1 MTGMRGLS
9 GWRLPNLIGSSNLDR
24 MSRRVFHKILARFR
38 FGRLHL
44 VEGNRRYTVGCLSDT
59 QNIEAKIYIKHPC
72 FYRKILFAGFSG
84 AGESFAHGHW
94 YADNLT
100 DTLRIFL
107 LNWSMLEQSYKEW
120 NKLSAPA
127 TRLLNLTRQTIEN
140 SKKQVSHVNTVSGE
154 ELDALIHEDTQS
166 HTCGIFGRPNTTLS
180 EAVSAAHERLCRKL
194 RLKGEDNVLEICHA
208 RGGFANHAATR
219 YGCRVDAVT
228 LSTKKGQASRRE
240 PVANK
245 GCDHVRF
252 VLKDYRRINGRYDKL
267 VIIENISSMN
277 RTTRDCFFEECN
289 QLLEADGV
297 LALQT
302 VTRTESICRRS
313 FDIMNGAGRA
323 GHFMQQGGC
332 LPSLTD
338 ISRSIESN
346 TDLRLVHLEDLTPHY
361 AVTMK
366 RWREQLYANVD
377 RARDIGISEY
387 VLRRRAFDLCIGE
400 AAFAERLLGCAQ
412 MIYAKSLS
420 RHMPILPPLASKFG
434 VILQKRKNEVE
445 NWIP

>member
-1 MTGMRGLS
+1 MTGMRNFS

-24 MSRRVFHKILARFR
+24 MARRVFHKILKRFH

-44 VEGNRRYTVGCLSDT
+44 VEGNERYTVDCLSDT
-59 QNIEAKIYIKHPC
+59 QNIEATIYIKHPR
-72 FYRKILFAGFSG
+72 FYRNVLVAGFSG

-94 YADNLT
+94 SADNLT

-127 TRLLNLTRQTIEN
+127 VRLLNITRQKIEN
-140 SKKQVSHVNTVSGE
+140 SKKQVSLVNKVSDE
-154 ELDALIHEDTQS
+154 ELDALIHKATQS
-166 HTCGIFGRPNTTLS
+166 YSCGIFSRHNTTLA
-180 EAVSAAHERLCRKL
+180 EAVSAAHERICRKL
-194 RLKGEDNVLEICHA
+194 RLKVEDNVLEICNA
-208 RGGFANHAATR
+208 RGGFSNHAATR
-219 YGCRVDAVT
+219 YGCQVDAVI
-228 LSTKKGQASRRE
+228 LSAIKEQASRRE
-240 PVANK
+240 PWANK
-245 GCDHVRF
+245 GCDRVRF
-252 VLKDYRRINGRYDKL
+252 VLKDYRRIKGRYDKL

-277 RTTRDCFFEECN
+277 RTIRDCFLKECN
-289 QLLEADGV
+289 RLLKADGV

-302 VTRTESICRRS
+302 VLRTETACRRF
-313 FDIMNGAGRA
+313 FDVMNGTGN
-323 GHFMQQGGC
+323 FMPLGGC
-332 LPSLTD
+332 FPSLTD
-338 ISRSIESN
+338 ISQSIESN
-346 TDLRLVHLEDLTPHY
+346 TDLRLIHLEDLTPHY

-377 RARDIGISEY
+377 RARDAGISEY
-387 VLRRRAFDLCIGE
+387 VLRRRAFDLCFGE
-400 AAFAERLLGCAQ
+400 AAFGERLLGCAQ
-412 MIYAKSLS
+412 MIYAKSQS